1 MGSEMCI
8 RDSPQTASDDM
19 LDIDSNPTRPQAS
32 EPLNCCPAQERR
44 MKDPTH
50 RYISAVIAART
61 RRQSLEHDMSAQNE
75 STPRH
80 ASRTRTLNAV
90 SLINST
96 DVASFDFDE
105 YELNS

>member
-1 MGSEMCI
+1 
-8 RDSPQTASDDM
+8 
-19 LDIDSNPTRPQAS
+19 
-32 EPLNCCPAQERR
+32 
-44 MKDPTH
+44 
-50 RYISAVIAART
+50 
-61 RRQSLEHDMSAQNE
+61 MSAQNE